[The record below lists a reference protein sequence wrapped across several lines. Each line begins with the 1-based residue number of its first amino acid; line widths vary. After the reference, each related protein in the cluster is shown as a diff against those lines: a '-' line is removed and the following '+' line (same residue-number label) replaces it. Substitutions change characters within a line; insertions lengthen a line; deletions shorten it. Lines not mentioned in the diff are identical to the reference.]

1 MLVRWNPFTDLNRI
15 HNSFFRPLSSELD
28 FDFRP
33 SVDIMEDEKAVYVK
47 ADIAGVNP
55 DDIKLSLDNNV
66 LRISGE
72 RKLEKTDEKEGYHR
86 VERAYGSFSRSFVLP
101 DNVENEGIDANYKDG
116 VLTVTLPKRADAQPK
131 EIKVTQH

>member
-1 MLVRWNPFTDLNRI
+1 
-15 HNSFFRPLSSELD
+15 
-28 FDFRP
+28 
-33 SVDIMEDEKAVYVK
+33 MEDEKAVYVK